1 MATSLI
7 NDSGY
12 VINISR
18 KLAEASQVVLR
29 DRTYDLVMSAR
40 AGDVGD
46 ADSGVASRGQCRR
59 RRGAG
64 PIGGITESVRV
75 SGGNRD
81 LNVNP

>member
-46 ADSGVASRGQCRR
+46 ADSGVASEDNV
-59 RRGAG
+59 AG
-64 PIGGITESVRV
+64 VEVRDQSAV
-75 SGGNRD
+75 
-81 LNVNP
+81 